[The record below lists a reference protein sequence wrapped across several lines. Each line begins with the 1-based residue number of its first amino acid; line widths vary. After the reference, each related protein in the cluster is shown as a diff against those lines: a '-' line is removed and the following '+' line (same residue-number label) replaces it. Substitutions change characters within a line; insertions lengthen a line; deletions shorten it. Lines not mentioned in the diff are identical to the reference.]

1 MKKFKIQLMK
11 NVFTTEEI
19 NAEDRETALAVV
31 EEMIEKDNIDEFST
45 EHEDWQ
51 IDSIEEV

>member
-11 NVFTTEEI
+11 NVYTTEEI
-19 NAEDRETALAVV
+19 QAVDRETALAAV
-31 EEMIEKDNIDEFST
+31 EDMIEKDNIDEFST

>member
-19 NAEDRETALAVV
+19 DAPDRETALAVV
-31 EEMIEKDNIDEFST
+31 EEMIEKDDIDEFST

>member
-1 MKKFKIQLMK
+1 MK
-11 NVFTTEEI
+11 NVYTTEEI
-19 NAEDRETALAVV
+19 QAVDRETALAAV
-31 EEMIEKDNIDEFST
+31 EDMIEKDNIDEFST

>member
-19 NAEDRETALAVV
+19 DAPDRETALAVV